1 MDNCGGIPYPKT
13 WSTASNSSVKLGQYR
28 FVTWSLSRKI
38 SSNRY
43 GITKNFPTILSSGKI
58 TEWGA
63 CEAANTPI
71 YQTFV
76 SIFCRYHL
84 HAERFKVSLL
94 LCKFIW
100 NFTKVCYKLFFVNFT
115 KVCMECKLADPPYSS
130 DFPHGISWRHICT
143 QQCFFLWNRRGKKEK
158 KKRRK
163 SLKMATLCFSVR
175 MDYKVWLL
183 VHTSWNTSAIQ
194 NEAGLLILNEQ
205 SRWLVRRSRSP
216 RSTRSVGQLAKCIH
230 RNNLTVS
237 RTLMR
242 YFVGE
247 TSEFATQAMG
257 SIWNCDQ
264 WASVFTECVPMGVR
278 VHRMCTRKLFK

>member
-28 FVTWSLSRKI
+28 FVTWSLSRNI

-43 GITKNFPTILSSGKI
+43 GITKNFPTVLSSGKI

-71 YQTFV
+71 YRTFV

-130 DFPHGISWRHICT
+130 HFPWYILASYLYT
-143 QQCFFLWNRRGKKEK
+143 TMFLFVKPKGK

-163 SLKMATLCFSVR
+163 EENPWKWPPC
-175 MDYKVWLL
+175 
-183 VHTSWNTSAIQ
+183 
-194 NEAGLLILNEQ
+194 
-205 SRWLVRRSRSP
+205 
-216 RSTRSVGQLAKCIH
+216 
-230 RNNLTVS
+230 VS
-237 RTLMR
+237 R
-242 YFVGE
+242 FVWTIKSGYW
-247 TSEFATQAMG
+247 
-257 SIWNCDQ
+257 SILHEILQQFRTKRDFW
-264 WASVFTECVPMGVR
+264 F
-278 VHRMCTRKLFK
+278 